1 MCNVKFLRTKRATY
15 TLITPKNFGTKL
27 FWLLQRNS
35 FLCGDSLC
43 GFTVLRNQK
52 SLEIVHVNALAVGL
66 SLHYNTCTTILTL
79 PREAETLAFCRSLSW
94 TLAIYIIWLLTRG
107 TRAQVHLTSASS
119 EQRWAI
125 TNQLLGSRYACS
137 CSDNSMQTRYQKC
150 GSSIVAA
157 KNITHLLPLTN
168 LNFQENTYT

>member
-1 MCNVKFLRTKRATY
+1 V
-15 TLITPKNFGTKL
+15 
-27 FWLLQRNS
+27 
-35 FLCGDSLC
+35 D
-43 GFTVLRNQK
+43 FTVLCNQK
-52 SLEIVHVNALAVGL
+52 SLVILHVNALAVGL

-79 PREAETLAFCRSLSW
+79 ARKAGTLACCRSLSW
-94 TLAIYIIWLLTRG
+94 TLAFCIIQLLTRG

-150 GSSIVAA
+150 GSSNMAA
-157 KNITHLLPLTN
+157 KNIPHLPPPHNFKFSGKYLYILCLTFCMIIRQITTFRMTN
-168 LNFQENTYT
+168 